1 MRRSAGHFALLR
13 RVADVQR
20 TTDGW
25 ATTGPGLDERTTGP
39 LVKLGLAR
47 VAPREE
53 QAELSA
59 KAGRPVL
66 WAVQLTADGWDAL
79 LYAQVRAAPPAADAP
94 VPGLQQV
101 GLRRSELDA
110 LRRFL
115 ALRGRLHRE
124 PAAGLRSAV
133 DAARFNAASNRWVV
147 YVSGEQMHSMARA
160 FFLERLSGS
169 AAPANR
175 FARVYGV
182 SYTPPPLID
191 APESSSRTKPD

>member
-1 MRRSAGHFALLR
+1 MRRSAGHVALLQ

-25 ATTGPGLDERTTGP
+25 AMAGPGLDERTTGP

-59 KAGRPVL
+59 PTGRPVL

-79 LYAQVRAAPPAADAP
+79 LYAQVRAAPPTAEGPA
-94 VPGLQQV
+94 PGLQQV
-101 GLRRSELDA
+101 GLRRTELDA
-110 LRRFL
+110 LRRFCE
-115 ALRGRLHRE
+115 LRGRLHHE
-124 PAAGLRSAV
+124 PAPGLRSAV
-133 DAARFNAASNRWVV
+133 EAAGFNAASNRWVV
-147 YVSGEQMHSMARA
+147 YVSGEQMESMARA
-160 FFLERLSGS
+160 FFLERLGGS

-182 SYTPPPLID
+182 SYTPPPLVRV
-191 APESSSRTKPD
+191 PESQRGEAG

>member
-1 MRRSAGHFALLR
+1 MRRSAGHFALLQ

-25 ATTGPGLDERTTGP
+25 ATAGPGLDERTTGP
-39 LVKLGLAR
+39 LVKWGLAR

-53 QAELSA
+53 QSELSA
-59 KAGRPVL
+59 KAGRPVP

-79 LYAQVRAAPPAADAP
+79 LYAQVRATPPPAEEP
-94 VPGLQQV
+94 PPGLQQV

-110 LRRFL
+110 VRRFL
-115 ALRGRLHRE
+115 DLSGQLHQG
-124 PAAGLRSAV
+124 PASGLRSAV
-133 DAARFNAASNRWVV
+133 EAARFNAASTRWVV
-147 YVSGEQMHSMARA
+147 YVSGEQMQSMARA

-169 AAPANR
+169 AGPANR

-182 SYTPPPLID
+182 SHTPSPGLRVPD
-191 APESSSRTKPD
+191 PERGEVG

>member
-1 MRRSAGHFALLR
+1 MRRSAGHYALLQ

-25 ATTGPGLDERTTGP
+25 AMAGPGLDERSTSP

-53 QAELSA
+53 QAELSV
-59 KAGRPVL
+59 KAGHPVP
-66 WAVQLTADGWDAL
+66 WAVQLTDDGWDAL
-79 LYAQVRAAPPAADAP
+79 LYAQVRAAPAAVEPP

-115 ALRGRLHRE
+115 ALGGRLLRG
-124 PAAGLRSAV
+124 PASGLESAV

-147 YVSGEQMHSMARA
+147 YVSGEQMESMARA
-160 FFLERLSGS
+160 FFLERLGGS
-169 AAPANR
+169 AAAANR

-182 SYTPPPLID
+182 SYTPPPL
-191 APESSSRTKPD
+191 APVKDL

>member
-1 MRRSAGHFALLR
+1 MRRSAGHFALLQ

-20 TTDGW
+20 GTHGW
-25 ATTGPGLDERTTGP
+25 ATAGPGLDERTTSP
-39 LVKLGLAR
+39 LVKLGLVR

-79 LYAQVRAAPPAADAP
+79 LYAQARATPPAVEEPA
-94 VPGLQQV
+94 PGLQQV
-101 GLRRSELDA
+101 GLRRTELDA
-110 LRRFL
+110 LRRFVD
-115 ALRGRLHRE
+115 LRERLRHG
-124 PAAGLRSAV
+124 PASGLWSAV
-133 DAARFNAASNRWVV
+133 EAARFDAASNRWVV
-147 YVSGEQMHSMARA
+147 YVSGEQMQSMARA

-182 SYTPPPLID
+182 SYPPP
-191 APESSSRTKPD
+191 APLLVPELKGEREA

>member
-1 MRRSAGHFALLR
+1 MRRSAGHYALLQ

-25 ATTGPGLDERTTGP
+25 AMAGPGLDERSTSP

-53 QAELSA
+53 QAELSV
-59 KAGRPVL
+59 KAGHPVP
-66 WAVQLTADGWDAL
+66 WAVQLTDDGWDAL
-79 LYAQVRAAPPAADAP
+79 LYAQVRAAPAAVEPP

-115 ALRGRLHRE
+115 TLGGRLLRG
-124 PAAGLRSAV
+124 PASGLESAV

-147 YVSGEQMHSMARA
+147 YVSGEQMESMARA
-160 FFLERLSGS
+160 FFLERLGGS
-169 AAPANR
+169 AAAANR

-182 SYTPPPLID
+182 SYTPPPL
-191 APESSSRTKPD
+191 APVKDL

>member
-1 MRRSAGHFALLR
+1 MRRSAGHFALLQ

-25 ATTGPGLDERTTGP
+25 ATAGPGLDERTTGP

-47 VAPREE
+47 AAPREE

-66 WAVQLTADGWDAL
+66 WAVQLTDDGWDAL
-79 LYAQVRAAPPAADAP
+79 LYAQARAAPPSVEAP

-101 GLRRSELDA
+101 GLRRAELDA
-110 LRRFL
+110 LQRFIE
-115 ALRGRLHRE
+115 LRGRLRHG
-124 PAAGLRSAV
+124 PAPGLESAV
-133 DAARFNAASNRWVV
+133 EAARFNPASNRWVL
-147 YVSGEQMHSMARA
+147 YVSGEQMESMARA
-160 FFLERLSGS
+160 FFLERLGGS

-182 SYTPPPLID
+182 SYPGSAGLRVDRGP
-191 APESSSRTKPD
+191 

>member
-1 MRRSAGHFALLR
+1 MRRSAGHVALLQ

-20 TTDGW
+20 STDGW
-25 ATTGPGLDERTTGP
+25 VTAGPGLDERTMSP

-59 KAGRPVL
+59 KAGRPIL

-79 LYAQVRAAPPAADAP
+79 LYAQVRATPPAVEEPA
-94 VPGLQQV
+94 PGLQQV

-115 ALRGRLHRE
+115 DIRGQLHQG
-124 PAAGLRSAV
+124 PASGLRSAV
-133 DAARFNAASNRWVV
+133 EAARFNAASNRWVV
-147 YVSGEQMHSMARA
+147 HVSGEQMQSMARA
-160 FFLERLSGS
+160 FFLERLGGS

-182 SYTPPPLID
+182 SYPPPEPLLV
-191 APESSSRTKPD
+191 PELKGERES

>member
-1 MRRSAGHFALLR
+1 MRRSAGHFALLQ

-25 ATTGPGLDERTTGP
+25 ATAGPGLDERTAGP
-39 LVKLGLAR
+39 LVRLGLVR

-79 LYAQVRAAPPAADAP
+79 LYAQVRATPPAVEDHT
-94 VPGLQQV
+94 PGLQQV

-115 ALRGRLHRE
+115 GLRGQLRRE

-133 DAARFNAASNRWVV
+133 EAARFNAASNRWVV
-147 YVSGEQMHSMARA
+147 HVTGEQMQSMARA
-160 FFLERLSGS
+160 FFLERLGGS

-182 SYTPPPLID
+182 SYPPPSPLLV
-191 APESSSRTKPD
+191 PELRGERES

>member
-1 MRRSAGHFALLR
+1 MRRSAGHFALLQ

-20 TTDGW
+20 ANDDW
-25 ATTGPGLDERTTGP
+25 ATAGPGLDERAMGP

-47 VAPREE
+47 MASREE

-59 KAGRPVL
+59 KAGYPVP
-66 WAVQLTADGWDAL
+66 WAVRLTADGRDAL
-79 LYAQVRAAPPAADAP
+79 LYAQVRATPPRAEEP

-110 LRRFL
+110 LRRYTAL
-115 ALRGRLHRE
+115 AEQLHHG
-124 PAAGLRSAV
+124 PAPGLRSAV
-133 DAARFNAASNRWVV
+133 EAARFSAASNRWVIH
-147 YVSGEQMHSMARA
+147 VSGEQMHSVARA

-182 SYTPPPLID
+182 HYTPPPLLRVPT
-191 APESSSRTKPD
+191 PERGEAS

>member
-1 MRRSAGHFALLR
+1 MRRSAGHYALLQ

-25 ATTGPGLDERTTGP
+25 AMAGPGLDERSTSP

-53 QAELSA
+53 QAELSV
-59 KAGRPVL
+59 KAGHPVP
-66 WAVQLTADGWDAL
+66 WAVQLTDDGWDAL
-79 LYAQVRAAPPAADAP
+79 LYAQVRAAPAAVEPP

-115 ALRGRLHRE
+115 ALGGRLLRG
-124 PAAGLRSAV
+124 PASGLESAV

-147 YVSGEQMHSMARA
+147 YVSGEQMESMARA
-160 FFLERLSGS
+160 FFLERLGGS
-169 AAPANR
+169 AAAANR

-182 SYTPPPLID
+182 SYTPPPL
-191 APESSSRTKPD
+191 APEKDL